1 MKRTTSALTLAL
13 ALLLFLTVTVPC
25 FQVANA
31 TSKTFQLMDQAYQ
44 GMDFVELQKGDYI
57 KGSFVVTN
65 LGPYKNL
72 LYGTMDTYWVNV
84 KCGFEATDQSA
95 GQIIFDY
102 KGTSGGSFSYTAS
115 YAGKITL
122 STFCS
127 NGNPYF
133 QDAKTPEI
141 IFDFNVLEAIPTR
154 INVLSPLNQTYYE
167 SRLFLNFTANNPLSW
182 VGYSL
187 DGKDNVTIHS
197 NTTLTELPNGL
208 HKITVYANNTYGN
221 LVSPE
226 TTSFN
231 VEVPEPFPTVPAAA
245 ASVAVVA
252 AVIAGLLIYFKK
264 RKH

>member
-115 YAGKITL
+115 YAEKITL
-122 STFCS
+122 STSCS
-127 NGNPYF
+127 NGFLF
-133 QDAKTPEI
+133 QYAKTPEI
-141 IFDFNVLEAIPTR
+141 IFDFNVVEAIPTR
-154 INVLSPLNQTYYE
+154 INVLSPLNHTYYK
-167 SRLFLNFTANNPLSW
+167 SSLSLNFTANKPLSW

-231 VEVPEPFPTVPAAA
+231 VEVPEPFPAVPVAV

-252 AVIAGLLIYFKK
+252 AVIAGLLFYFKK
-264 RKH
+264 RKR

>member
-1 MKRTTSALTLAL
+1 MNKTLVLTLML
-13 ALLLFLTVTVPC
+13 IFLLFCIVVTPS
-25 FQVANA
+25 FQVVNA

-44 GMDFVELQKGDYI
+44 GMDFVELQKGDHI
-57 KGSFVVTN
+57 EGSFVVTN

-72 LYGTMDTYWVNV
+72 LYGTMNTYWVNV

-102 KGTSGGSFSYTAS
+102 KGTSEGSFSYTAS

-127 NGNPYF
+127 NGFLF
-133 QDAKTPEI
+133 QNAKTPEI

-167 SRLFLNFTANNPLSW
+167 SRLFLNFTTNKPLSW

-187 DGKDNVTIHS
+187 DGKDNVTIHD

-221 LVSPE
+221 LVSPK
-226 TTSFN
+226 TISFN
-231 VEVPEPFPTVPAAA
+231 VEVPEPFPTVPVAA
-245 ASVAVVA
+245 ASVAAVAVVGLVL
-252 AVIAGLLIYFKK
+252 AVYFKK

>member
-1 MKRTTSALTLAL
+1 LVCVNKTLVLTLML
-13 ALLLFLTVTVPC
+13 IFLLFCIVVMPS
-25 FQVANA
+25 FQVVNA

-44 GMDFVELQKGDYI
+44 WMDFVELQKGDHI
-57 KGSFVVTN
+57 EGSFVVTN

-127 NGNPYF
+127 NGFLF

-141 IFDFNVLEAIPTR
+141 IFDFNVLEAVPTR

-167 SRLFLNFTANNPLSW
+167 SRLFLNFTTNKPLSW

-187 DGKDNVTIHS
+187 DGKDNVTIDG

-226 TTSFN
+226 TIFFT
-231 VEVPEPFPTVPAAA
+231 VEVFPIIF
-245 ASVAVVA
+245 VAVLAVVVVV
-252 AVIAGLLIYFKK
+252 AVIGVGLLVYFKK